1 MSIIINGYRTKEN
14 IGNATFETLMKKIKH
29 AIEEKQRASYISLL
43 SEEVGLVTDYYV
55 LNYITINEGRSIL
68 DVAQERLCQ
77 RIDEATRSGSE
88 NRYNFHI
95 GLEYMPHK
103 KRWYILIASNND
115 SLAEGILDSVS
126 DLEKFVT
133 TDDEDNQ
140 TEEQQKVW
148 NEIREKYTQTLQ
160 PMRQHFMVPL
170 PLNVHADSLKFQ
182 TVQDRAFYQAENK
195 EYSLIF
201 QSLTKGR
208 AIPPMEIMRYVDEI
222 AIERGN
228 ASHAVN
234 VQKNLSQLLVML
246 PNLTT
251 ELVTKPC
258 GELFKK
264 PTDEIVTEEEDDASE
279 EQPEE

>member
-14 IGNATFETLMKKIKH
+14 IGNNSFETLMKKIKH
-29 AIEEKQRASYISLL
+29 AIEETQRASYIGLL

-68 DVAQERLCQ
+68 DVAQERLSQ
-77 RIDEATRSGSE
+77 RIDEATRTGSE

-95 GLEYMPHK
+95 GIEYMPHK
-103 KRWYILIASNND
+103 KRWYILVASNND
-115 SLAEGILDSVS
+115 SLSEGILDSVS

-133 TDDEDNQ
+133 TDDEDNS

-148 NEIREKYTQTLQ
+148 NEIREKYTLTLQ
-160 PMRQHFMVPL
+160 PMRQHFMIHL
-170 PLNVHADSLKFQ
+170 PLDVHPDSLKFQ
-182 TVQDRAFYQAENK
+182 SVQDRAFYQAENK
-195 EYSLIF
+195 EYSIIF

-222 AIERGN
+222 TIERGN
-228 ASHAVN
+228 AVHAVN
-234 VQKNLSQLLVML
+234 VQKNLSQLLVTL

-251 ELVTKPC
+251 ELITKPC
-258 GELFKK
+258 GELFRK
-264 PTDEIVTEEEDDASE
+264 PTVEIAPEDDEEPEEDP
-279 EQPEE
+279 QK